1 MSIEQGESVLVEFS
15 ASVRKIVDD
24 NDIEDIYNADQT
36 AINYEYIPKKT
47 LDGTGTKTVWIKGS
61 GHEKDRLTAMV
72 LADAKGTKYP
82 LFLVLKT
89 SKSTVAENVSENLK
103 FRHGFGPILWPEIE
117 EIQECHPSRIYG
129 NPTGW
134 WNGHISVE
142 FLNYHFGHR
151 RGTESKFVL
160 LLWDDFSAHFTPEVI
175 TLPAELRVILEKIP
189 PTYTWIC
196 QPADVAWMKPMK
208 AAMRKRWVEYLRDQV
223 NNKGDSPF
231 RLERPDRFEIVEWIN
246 TAWEDLSMSTIVNG
260 FRKCGLIDVTY
271 ASDENMDDNGG
282 EEDDLFE
289 AAGVLESLMQCGAAE
304 LIELE
309 SELCFDDDDQQQSN
323 TA

>member
-1 MSIEQGESVLVEFS
+1 MSIQQGESVLAEFS
-15 ASVRKIVDD
+15 ARVRKIVDD
-24 NDIEDIYNADQT
+24 NDIEDIYNANQT

-72 LADAKGTKYP
+72 LSDAKGTKYP

-103 FRHGFGPILWPEIE
+103 FRHGFGPIFWPEIE
-117 EIQECHPSRIYG
+117 EIQERHPSRFYG

-151 RGTESKFVL
+151 HGTESKFVL

-175 TLPAELRVILEKIP
+175 TLAAELRVILEKIP
-189 PTYTWIC
+189 PTYTCIC
-196 QPADVAWMKPMK
+196 QPADV
-208 AAMRKRWVEYLRDQV
+208 
-223 NNKGDSPF
+223 
-231 RLERPDRFEIVEWIN
+231 RLEQPDRFEIVEWIN

-271 ASDENMDDNGG
+271 GSDENMDDNGG
-282 EEDDLFE
+282 EEDDLFA